1 MKHFELL
8 SVDVDSYSFV
18 EGQPTINYQNTTS
31 KDEVDGLKN
40 QIELVKRNVWRN
52 AVRFTNPYEDV
63 TKLCGN
69 KISRAYFKIREIM
82 KDYDL
87 EYDGIDDIC
96 TLHLCEGPG
105 GFIHAMKDL
114 RHKQKKQLD
123 WTGITLK
130 NEKNDPNVPDFVSD
144 IEMENVT
151 YGSDGTGDLTKVENV
166 KYLEEYMSHKGFAH
180 LVTADGGFDVSSDH
194 CSQEDQSYK
203 LLLCQAVAA
212 LQCQRLGGS
221 FVMKAFDCYSNGM
234 TELLYVLSI
243 HYSQVF
249 VTKPYSS
256 RPCNSERYIVC
267 KGFLGKTREEADALY
282 YWMAGNASLVE
293 QPSNAYIDR
302 LQNINKICSEKQK
315 NALRDTLAYAQRT
328 QWIQRPKNMSQQFIR
343 HYL

>member
-1 MKHFELL
+1 MKHFELS
-8 SVDVDSYSFV
+8 SVHVDSYSFAEKV
-18 EGQPTINYQNTTS
+18 KNIKYQDVSS
-31 KDEVDGLKN
+31 KVEVDDLKMK
-40 QIELVKRNVWRN
+40 IESVKRHTWRN

-63 TKLCGN
+63 TRLCGN
-69 KISRAYFKIREIM
+69 KISRAYFKIREVM
-82 KDYDL
+82 KDYEL
-87 EYDGIDDIC
+87 EYENVDHLC

-114 RHKQKKQLD
+114 RQKQNKELD

-130 NEKNDPNVPDFVSD
+130 NETNDPNVPDFVSD

-166 KYLEEYMSHKGFAH
+166 KYLEDYMSYKGFAH
-180 LVTADGGFDVSSDH
+180 LVTADGGFDVSNDH

-221 FVMKAFDCYSNGM
+221 FVMKAFDCYSNEM

-267 KGFLGKTREEADALY
+267 KGFLGKTREEADSLY
-282 YWMAGNASLVE
+282 HWMVGGVSLVE
-293 QPSNAYIDR
+293 QPTNEYIER
-302 LQNINKICSEKQK
+302 LQNVNRLCSEKQK
-315 NALRDTLAYAQRT
+315 SALQETLAYAQKT
-328 QWIQRPKNMSQQFIR
+328 QWVQRPKNMSHQFIR